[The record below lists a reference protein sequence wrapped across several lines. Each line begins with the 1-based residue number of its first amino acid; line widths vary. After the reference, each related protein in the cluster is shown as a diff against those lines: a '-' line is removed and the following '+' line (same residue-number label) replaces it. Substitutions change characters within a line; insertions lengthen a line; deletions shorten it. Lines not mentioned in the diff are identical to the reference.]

1 MLGKDIFNNTKK
13 KIMLGNV
20 MFNNTKKFMLGKAMF
35 NNTQKLGEGFT
46 RVGLVYRSCPG
57 ICTGIN
63 TDIANPISLVLIH
76 RVPVQ
81 YHTPNTYFVKN

>member
-1 MLGKDIFNNTKK
+1 MLGNATFNNT
-13 KIMLGNV
+13 N
-20 MFNNTKKFMLGKAMF
+20 FFMLGKAMF

-81 YHTPNTYFVKN
+81 YHTPKTLFVKNY